1 MNHTVLYI
9 EDNPLNIRLV
19 QKSLRDVSVVV
30 NIAQDGDE
38 GLKWLKNNTTHLV
51 LLDMNLPSVNGI
63 DVLRQ
68 MKINHRTRHI
78 PVIALTADNSV
89 QTRRACETYGVADYL
104 EKPVSRHTLIQSI
117 QTVLSDVALH

>member
-9 EDNPLNIRLV
+9 EDNALNIRLV
-19 QKSLRDVSVVV
+19 QKSLRGLTVVV

-38 GLKWLKNNTTHLV
+38 GLHWLKDNATDLV

-68 MKINHRTRHI
+68 MKMNRRTRHI
-78 PVIALTADNSV
+78 PVIALTADNTV
-89 QTRRACETYGVADYL
+89 QTRKACETYGVADFL

-117 QTVLSDVALH
+117 QTVLPDVAQC